1 MRRGA
6 LGSALVLASAIGL
19 GGDEAWGAQQP
30 DTLVVT
36 LPEAHEIARRNNP
49 DYRRAAAQLELNGP
63 ETWAAWASGVL
74 PSLSFTLLNT
84 SYGGNLTRRNLDFF
98 GNPIENPEADF
109 VYTSRTSQGIGMN
122 WQLDGQSPL
131 NRLKRIGAEN
141 RRRELGEEVTGEA
154 LRLEVQR
161 SFFDALEQEEILALE
176 EAVADATR
184 SDLEA
189 AQRLFELAF
198 RTRVDVLQA
207 ELQIEQQ
214 RIALRRQQGL
224 RDQARLAL
232 STLLGETNFP
242 FVRPAVT
249 PVPLFDPAELDEIA
263 LVERATAASSV
274 VKLARGVLRVAEIDL
289 DDRRGTYWP
298 RLSASFSVGRLVQA
312 PNTKSLFRLGGF
324 GDELYS
330 RFSLGLSLPFF
341 NDVFGNRVAVSR
353 AEVDREG
360 RRDDLRQARIEAE
373 RSTRSALLTLRDR
386 WDEVRIA
393 ERSLAIATEAL
404 ELAREEYRLGV
415 RTFEQLQQSVLS
427 EASMRR
433 QLIQVRYGFVDVLV
447 DLETAV
453 GGPVR

>member
-1 MRRGA
+1 MRRGT

-19 GGDEAWGAQQP
+19 GRHGTVGAQQP

-36 LPEAHEIARRNNP
+36 LNQAQEIARRNNP
-49 DYRRAAAQLELNGP
+49 DYRRAAGQLELNGP
-63 ETWAAWASGVL
+63 ETWAVWASGVL
-74 PSLSFTLLNT
+74 PRLSLTLLNT
-84 SYGGNLTRRNLDFF
+84 SYGGNLTRRNIDFF

-109 VYTSRTSQGIGMN
+109 IYTSRTSQGIGMN
-122 WQLDGQSPL
+122 WEFDGQSPL

-141 RRRELGEEVTGEA
+141 RGRELGEEVAGEA
-154 LRLEVQR
+154 LRLDVQR
-161 SFFDALEQEEILALE
+161 GFFDALEQEEMLAAE
-176 EAVADATR
+176 AAVAEATR

-189 AQRLFELAF
+189 AERLFELAL

-214 RIALRRQQGL
+214 QLALRRQQGL

-232 STLLGETNFP
+232 STLLGETNLP
-242 FVRPAVT
+242 PVRPAVT
-249 PVPLFDPAELDEIA
+249 PVPLFDPAELDELA
-263 LVERATAASSV
+263 LVGRSTAASSV
-274 VKLARGVLRVAEIDL
+274 VKLAQAGLRVAEIDL

-298 RLSASFSVGRLVQA
+298 RVSASFNAGRLVQA
-312 PNTKSLFRLGGF
+312 PNTKSLFRFGGF
-324 GDELYS
+324 DDELYS
-330 RFSLGLSLPFF
+330 SFSLGLSLPFF
-341 NDVFGNRVAVSR
+341 NDLFGNRVAVSR

-373 RSTRSALLTLRDR
+373 RSTRSALLTLRDG

-427 EASMRR
+427 EASTRR

-447 DLETAV
+447 DLEAAV

>member
-1 MRRGA
+1 MRRGT
-6 LGSALVLASAIGL
+6 LGSALVLASAIGF
-19 GGDEAWGAQQP
+19 GRHGTVGAQQP

-36 LPEAHEIARRNNP
+36 LNQAQEIARRNNP
-49 DYRRAAAQLELNGP
+49 AYRRAAGQLELNGP

-74 PSLSFTLLNT
+74 PRLSLTLLNT
-84 SYGGNLTRRNLDFF
+84 SYGGNLTRRNIDFF

-109 VYTSRTSQGIGMN
+109 IYTSRTSQGIGMN
-122 WQLDGQSPL
+122 WQFDGQSPL

-141 RRRELGEEVTGEA
+141 RGRELGEEVAGEA
-154 LRLEVQR
+154 LRLDVR
-161 SFFDALEQEEILALE
+161 RGFFDALEQEEMLAAE
-176 EAVADATR
+176 AAVAEATR

-189 AQRLFELAF
+189 AERLFELAL

-214 RIALRRQQGL
+214 QLALRRQQGL

-232 STLLGETNFP
+232 SALLGETNLP
-242 FVRPAVT
+242 PVRPAVT
-249 PVPLFDPAELDEIA
+249 PVPLFDPAELDELA
-263 LVERATAASSV
+263 LVGRSTAASSV
-274 VKLARGVLRVAEIDL
+274 VKLAQAGLRVAEIDL

-298 RLSASFSVGRLVQA
+298 RVSASFNVGRLVQA
-312 PNTKSLFRLGGF
+312 PNTKSLFRFGGF
-324 GDELYS
+324 DDELYS
-330 RFSLGLSLPFF
+330 SFSLGLSLPFF

-386 WDEVRIA
+386 WDEVLIA

-427 EASMRR
+427 EASTRR

-447 DLETAV
+447 DLEAAV
-453 GGPVR
+453 GVPVR

>member
-1 MRRGA
+1 MRRGP
-6 LGSALVLASAIGL
+6 LVSALALASAIGL
-19 GGDEAWGAQQP
+19 GRHGAVGAQQP

-36 LPEAHEIARRNNP
+36 LRQAQEIARRNNP
-49 DYRRAAAQLELNGP
+49 GYRRAAGQLELNGP

-74 PSLSFTLLNT
+74 PRLSLTLLNT
-84 SYGGNLTRRNLDFF
+84 SYGGNLTRRNIDFF

-109 VYTSRTSQGIGMN
+109 IYTSSTSQGLGMN
-122 WQLDGQSPL
+122 WQFDGQSPL

-141 RRRELGEEVTGEA
+141 RSRELGEEVAGEA
-154 LRLEVQR
+154 LRLDVQR
-161 SFFDALEQEEILALE
+161 GFFDALEQEEMLVAE
-176 EAVADATR
+176 AAVADATR

-189 AQRLFELAF
+189 AERLFELAL

-214 RIALRRQQGL
+214 QLALRRQQGY
-224 RDQARLAL
+224 RDQTRLAL
-232 STLLGETNFP
+232 STLLGETDLP
-242 FVRPAVT
+242 PVRPAVT
-249 PVPLFDPAELDEIA
+249 PVPLFDPAELDELA

-274 VKLARGVLRVAEIDL
+274 VQLAQTGLRVAEIDL

-298 RLSASFSVGRLVQA
+298 RVSASFSVGRLVQA
-312 PNTKSLFRLGGF
+312 PNTKSLFRFGGF
-324 GDELYS
+324 DDELYS
-330 RFSLGLSLPFF
+330 RFSLELSLPFF
-341 NDVFGNRVAVSR
+341 NDMFGNRVAVSR

-360 RRDDLRQARIEAE
+360 RRDDLRQARIEVE

-386 WDEVRIA
+386 WDEVSIA

-427 EASMRR
+427 EASTRR

-447 DLETAV
+447 DLESAV